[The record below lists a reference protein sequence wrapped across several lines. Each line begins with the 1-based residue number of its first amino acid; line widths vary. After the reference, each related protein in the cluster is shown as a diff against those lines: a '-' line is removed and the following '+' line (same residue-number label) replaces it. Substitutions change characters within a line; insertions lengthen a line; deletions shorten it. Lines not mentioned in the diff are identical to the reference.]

1 LSFCLVTSQ
10 VQMSQWIVR
19 GHGQRRPRVTVCR
32 ERGMNGMV
40 HGKGVA
46 RDRVLAAT
54 RVAMVHQ
61 E

>member
-1 LSFCLVTSQ
+1 
-10 VQMSQWIVR
+10 MSQWIVR
-19 GHGQRRPRVTVCR
+19 GHGPMARPISNWVTVCR

-46 RDRVLAAT
+46 RDRVLAAA
-54 RVAMVHQ
+54 RVAMVRP

>member
-1 LSFCLVTSQ
+1 
-10 VQMSQWIVR
+10 MSQWIVR